1 MADPR
6 FYAAAL
12 PLTLKELA
20 ELSRAEMR
28 GDADAVFKDAA
39 PLAQAGPDH
48 VSFLDNMH
56 YADAFGTSKAGACIV
71 RPGMEKKAPADMSLL
86 LTDDPYDGYARVAR
100 AFYPPP
106 PPSAAVSSH
115 AVIDLSA
122 TLGRD
127 CQVDAGAVIGAG
139 AEIGQRCRIGAHA
152 VIGDGVVLGDDCL
165 IGPSASLAYALVGN
179 RVIIHAG
186 ARIGQDGFGFAP
198 GAEGHLKV
206 PQLGRVIIGD
216 DVEIG
221 ANTTIDRGTGPDTVI
236 GEGAK
241 IDNLVQIA
249 HNVRVGRGC
258 MMAALVGI
266 SGSTTIG
273 DFAMIGGQVGFA
285 GHLRIGNGVRIAA
298 QSGLMRDVEAGKTV
312 GGSPAVPMRQ
322 WLRGVAR
329 LERLAMKKGG

>member
-6 FYAAAL
+6 FYVAAR

-20 ELSRAEMR
+20 ELSQAEMR
-28 GDADAVFKDAA
+28 GDADAVFTDVA

-48 VSFLDNMH
+48 VGFLDNMR
-56 YADAFGTSKAGACIV
+56 YADAFSASKAGACIV
-71 RPGMEKKAPADMSLL
+71 RPDMEKKAPADMALL
-86 LTDDPYDGYARVAR
+86 LTDDPYGGYARVAQ

-106 PPSAAVSSH
+106 PPSAAVSSE
-115 AVIDLSA
+115 AVIDETAS
-122 TLGRD
+122 LGRD
-127 CQVDAGAVIGAG
+127 CRVDAGAVIGPG
-139 AEIGQRCRIGAHA
+139 AEIGHRCHIGAHA
-152 VIGDGVVLGDDCL
+152 VIGEGVVLGDDCL
-165 IGPSASLAYALVGN
+165 IGPSASLACALVGK

-186 ARIGQDGFGFAP
+186 ACIGQDGFGFAP
-198 GAEGHLKV
+198 GAQGHLKV
-206 PQLGRVIIGD
+206 PQLGRVIIED

-258 MMAALVGI
+258 MMAAQVGI
-266 SGSTTIG
+266 SGSTTVG
-273 DFAMIGGQVGFA
+273 DFAMIGGQAGFA

-329 LERLAMKKGG
+329 LERMAMKKGG

>member
-6 FYAAAL
+6 FYVTPP
-12 PLTLKELA
+12 PLTLKDVADLTQ
-20 ELSRAEMR
+20 AEMR
-28 GDADAVFKDAA
+28 GDADAIFTDVA
-39 PLAQAGPDH
+39 PLDMAAHDH
-48 VSFLDNMH
+48 VSFLDNMR
-56 YADAFGTSKAGACIV
+56 YADAFGVSKAGACIA
-71 RPGMEKKAPADMSLL
+71 RPDMEKKAPAGMALL
-86 LTDDPYDGYARVAR
+86 LTDDPYRGYARVAH
-100 AFYPPP
+100 AFYPPL
-106 PPSAAVSSH
+106 PPSADVSTQ
-115 AVIDLSA
+115 AVIDESA
-122 TLGRD
+122 SLGRD
-127 CQVDAGAVIGAG
+127 CRVDPCAVIGPG

-165 IGPSASLAYALVGN
+165 IGPSVSLTYALVGK

-186 ARIGQDGFGFAP
+186 ACIGQDGFGFAP
-198 GAEGHLKV
+198 GAQNHLKV

-249 HNVRVGRGC
+249 HNVRIGRGC
-258 MMAALVGI
+258 MMAAHVGI
-266 SGSTTIG
+266 SGSTTLG
-273 DFAMIGGQVGFA
+273 DFAMIGGQAGFA

-298 QSGLMRDVEAGKTV
+298 QSGLMRDVEAGMTV

-322 WLRGVAR
+322 FLRGVAH
-329 LERLAMKKGG
+329 LERMAKK